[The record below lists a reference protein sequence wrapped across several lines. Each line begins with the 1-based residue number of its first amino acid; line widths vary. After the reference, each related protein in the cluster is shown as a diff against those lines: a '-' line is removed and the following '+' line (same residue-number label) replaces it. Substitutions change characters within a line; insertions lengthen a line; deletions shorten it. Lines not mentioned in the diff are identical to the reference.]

1 RRPSCYEGLPAGSA
15 AAAKPPQFPRL
26 VTCENVSMVQ
36 FGQLLPQIARGYT
49 RVGALDKTGL
59 QGASDVTLNSSP
71 IEQVLGARPDAA
83 AANTGAALDPTGA
96 LSLQEAVR
104 RQLGLKLED
113 AKLPFPVLVI
123 DSINETPTDN

>member
-1 RRPSCYEGLPAGSA
+1 VIL
-15 AAAKPPQFPRL
+15 
-26 VTCENVSMVQ
+26 
-36 FGQLLPQIARGYT
+36 
-49 RVGALDKTGL
+49 
-59 QGASDVTLNSSP
+59 TLNFSP
-71 IEQVLGARPDAA
+71 IGQVQGSRPELG

-123 DSINETPTDN
+123 DSLNETPTDN